1 MTRVTLLLKQ
11 NRVFVFKDN
20 LPHYSTV
27 KMVNLTEVSAIDVS
41 NLEYHE
47 PMNGKMGGQYVKIT
61 YNGSKVIFQTPKCY
75 LPFGINKY
83 EGAYGNTYSIDLSL
97 SSKTQNM
104 EIFEKFIEELDE
116 QNIKSACKN
125 SNSWLSKPLD
135 IDDIK
140 QIYKKQLRKSDQ
152 YPSLMR
158 VKIPTNSV
166 GPLVTVFDIDKN
178 IIPLEN
184 IQKQSDVTCV
194 LELTGLYFR
203 AKEFGVSWK
212 VIQIMSFPRLNLNEY
227 AFVDDDSE
235 SDNEV

>member
-1 MTRVTLLLKQ
+1 
-11 NRVFVFKDN
+11 
-20 LPHYSTV
+20 
-27 KMVNLTEVSAIDVS
+27 MVNLCDINNIDVS
-41 NLEYHE
+41 QLEYHD

-61 YNGSKVIFQTPKCY
+61 YNGQKIIFQTPKCY

-104 EIFEKFIEELDE
+104 ETFENFIEKLDD
-116 QNIKSACKN
+116 QNIKTACKN
-125 SNSWLSKPLD
+125 SNRWLSKPLD
-135 IDDIK
+135 IDDIN
-140 QIYKKQLRKSDQ
+140 QIYKKQLKKSDT
-152 YPSLMR
+152 YPSLLR

-178 IIPLEN
+178 IIPLES
-184 IQKQSDVTCV
+184 IQKQSDITCV

-212 VIQIMSFPRLNLNEY
+212 VIQIMPFPRLNLNEY
-227 AFVDDDSE
+227 AFVDDDLV
-235 SDNEV
+235 SDDDI